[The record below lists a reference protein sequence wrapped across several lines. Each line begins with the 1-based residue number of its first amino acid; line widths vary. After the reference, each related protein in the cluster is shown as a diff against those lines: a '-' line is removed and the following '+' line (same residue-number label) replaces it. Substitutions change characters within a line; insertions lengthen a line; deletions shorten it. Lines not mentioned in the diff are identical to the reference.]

1 MAIQFGGQNNLLKKI
16 MSTSGLNMSRRIRHT
31 PFTKK
36 VEECGVRGFT
46 VVNHMLLPKAFK
58 KSVEEDYWHLKTHV
72 QIWDVSCQRQVQITG
87 PDSELLVQK
96 MTPRSIK
103 NMVTGKCFYI
113 PIIDENAGMI
123 NDPVLLKFDNSKYW
137 ISIADS
143 DVLLWAKGLAQG
155 LGLNVIVEEPEVY
168 PLAIQGPKAE
178 DLMTF
183 LFGEEIRSIKFFEFG
198 MFKIFGKE
206 QVIARSGYS
215 NQDGFEIYFNGFKEG
230 EKLWQLIWEA
240 GSKFNISPGCPNLI
254 DRIEAG
260 LVSYGNDFTRENN
273 PLECNLGK
281 YCTDGSPHDFIGK
294 TALEKIKLEG
304 IKQKI
309 RGILFDGDPCQPCVK
324 PLPVY
329 SNGNIKIGQITSG
342 IFSPLLK
349 KNVGL
354 SMIKKDFWNVGSE
367 VIIKIADNKLTKG
380 TISSLPFS
388 K

>member
-1 MAIQFGGQNNLLKKI
+1 

-36 VEECGVRGFT
+36 VKEYGVSGFT

-58 KSVEEDYWHLKTHV
+58 KSVEEDYWHLKSHV

-87 PDSELLVQK
+87 PDSEHLVQK

-103 NMVTGKCFYI
+103 NMIVGKCFYI

-123 NDPVLLKFDNSKYW
+123 NDPVLLKLDKEKFW
-137 ISIADS
+137 MSIADA

-155 LGLNVIVEEPEVY
+155 FGLNVVIEEPEVY
-168 PLAIQGPKAE
+168 PLAIQGPRAE
-178 DLMTF
+178 DLMTL
-183 LFGEEIRSIKFFEFG
+183 LFGEEIRTIKFFEFG
-198 MFKIFGKE
+198 LFKIFGKE

-215 NQDGFEIYFNGFKEG
+215 NQDGFEIYFKGFKEG

-240 GSKFNISPGCPNLI
+240 GNRFNISPGCPNLI

-260 LVSYGNDFTRENN
+260 LLSYGNDFTRENN
-273 PLECNLGK
+273 PLECNLTK
-281 YCTDGSPHDFIGK
+281 YCNDTSSHDFIGK
-294 TALEKIKLEG
+294 IALEKIKLEG
-304 IKQKI
+304 VKQKI
-309 RGILFDGDPCQPCVK
+309 RGIVFDGIPCETCVR

-329 SNGNIKIGQITSG
+329 SNKNTIIGQITSG
-342 IFSPLLK
+342 IFSPRLK

-354 SMIKKDFWNVGSE
+354 SMIKKDYWTVGSE
-367 VIIKIADNKLTKG
+367 VLIKTSDNKFTKG